1 MLELLQLASVL
12 VQLFWLVYII
22 LSTLVAKSINKFFI
36 QLMKIMLFIP
46 GLMGIS
52 YITLPSVK
60 FTKTRNYKD
69 IDDTDQSGNDEST
82 TENTDEERVIIRR
95 ESSGPNQSSD
105 NKFNFNDFIQKI
117 LALRVLLKYMIPLF
131 LVI

>member
-1 MLELLQLASVL
+1 
-12 VQLFWLVYII
+12 
-22 LSTLVAKSINKFFI
+22 
-36 QLMKIMLFIP
+36 MKIMLFIP

-82 TENTDEERVIIRR
+82 TENTDEERVIVRR

-105 NKFNFNDFIQKI
+105 NKFNFNDFFQKI

-131 LVI
+131 LVK

>member
-1 MLELLQLASVL
+1 
-12 VQLFWLVYII
+12 
-22 LSTLVAKSINKFFI
+22 
-36 QLMKIMLFIP
+36 
-46 GLMGIS
+46 MGIS
-52 YITLPSVK
+52 YITLPSIK

-69 IDDTDQSGNDEST
+69 IDDTDQSGTDEST
-82 TENTDEERVIIRR
+82 TENTDEEGVIIRR